1 MRRRRRFH
9 PEFMDAARWLPKTVS
24 ERVRGFVRFGNAGE
38 RIPRDGIFV
47 LAWRALRSGELA
59 PWQEEMIHAE
69 LDWFRAHMPVCN
81 PRHEPALLFLRDQE
95 HEMARHLWQLAHVLR
110 ELDVRVEM
118 VWVRD
123 VGRVVKQDA
132 IQVAAVPNANRR
144 GRA

>member
-1 MRRRRRFH
+1 
-9 PEFMDAARWLPKTVS
+9 MDAARWLPRTAS
-24 ERVRGFVRFGNAGE
+24 ERATGFVRFGNAGE

-47 LAWRALRSGELA
+47 LAWRALQSGELE

-81 PRHEPALLFLRDQE
+81 PRYEPAVLFLRDRE

-110 ELDVRVEM
+110 ELDVLVDM

-132 IQVAAVPNANRR
+132 IQVAAVPSAGSNRR